1 MATLP
6 LKTFFFAACNS
17 LICCKTGL
25 KVGGKPSNMLFNLF
39 CSNVARQVTCF
50 CCPFYRAFL
59 GTMVTVHKF
68 KCNGIFKGAAVIWR
82 FVLG

>member
-1 MATLP
+1 
-6 LKTFFFAACNS
+6 
-17 LICCKTGL
+17 
-25 KVGGKPSNMLFNLF
+25 MLRDKLHVF
-39 CSNVARQVTCF
+39 VARFTV
-50 CCPFYRAFL
+50 PL